1 MKKSLSKSDIYEHYL
16 NEVNRIKLINEAKG
30 IPSKTITP
38 LTERQYELAHMAQVN
53 AAKMSGQHHPGNT
66 RIAEK
71 IARESAYEASFK
83 QTKLWQTVMKELGE
97 SDIPTRAYMRYHG
110 MPDAL
115 KSAIDDIKDN
125 NSNLSSKALRALIAT
140 QIFGSL

>member
-1 MKKSLSKSDIYEHYL
+1 MKKRLSKSDSYSHYL
-16 NEVNRIKLINEAKG
+16 NEINRIILKNEGKG

-53 AAKMSGQHHPGNT
+53 AAKMSGQHHPGNA

-83 QTKLWQTVMKELGE
+83 QTKLWQSAMEELGE
-97 SDIPTRAYMRYHG
+97 SNIPSRAHMRYHG
-110 MPDAL
+110 MPQSLKDA
-115 KSAIDDIKDN
+115 IEDIKDN
-125 NSNLSSKALRALIAT
+125 NPNLSSKALRALIAT